1 MNMSKSRKQ
10 YDREFKV
17 MAVELSKSHANIVLL
32 ARELDIRP
40 ELLYRWRR
48 EFMDAPQSSFPGNGH
63 VVRTAE
69 QEEIHRLKKEVQEL
83 QIERD
88 ILKKAVGIFS
98 RSDNK
103 YSGS

>member
-1 MNMSKSRKQ
+1 MSKIRKQ
-10 YDREFKV
+10 YDREFKI
-17 MAVELSKSHANIVLL
+17 MAVELSKTKSNMALL
-32 ARELDIRP
+32 AKELDVRP

-48 EFMDAPQSSFPGNGH
+48 EFIEEPQTSFPGNGK
-63 VVRTAE
+63 VVRTPE
-69 QEEIHRLKKEVQEL
+69 QEEIYRLKKEVQEL
-83 QIERD
+83 QTEGD

>member
-1 MNMSKSRKQ
+1 
-10 YDREFKV
+10 
-17 MAVELSKSHANIVLL
+17 MAVELSKTRDNMVLL
-32 ARELDIRP
+32 AKELDVRP

-48 EFMDAPQSSFPGNGH
+48 EFIDDPQTSFPGNGK
-63 VVRTAE
+63 VVRTPE
-69 QEEIHRLKKEVQEL
+69 QEEIHWLKKEVQEL
-83 QIERD
+83 QTERD

>member
-1 MNMSKSRKQ
+1 
-10 YDREFKV
+10 
-17 MAVELSKSHANIVLL
+17 MAVELSKSRTNMVLL
-32 ARELDIRP
+32 AKELDIRP

-48 EFMDAPQSSFPGNGH
+48 EFLDTPATSFPGNGNIA
-63 VVRTAE
+63 RTPE

-83 QIERD
+83 QTERD

>member
-1 MNMSKSRKQ
+1 MPKIRKQ
-10 YDREFKV
+10 YDREFKI
-17 MAVELSKSHANIVLL
+17 MAVELSKTRANMVLL
-32 ARELDIRP
+32 AKELDVRP

-48 EFMDAPQSSFPGNGH
+48 EFLDDPHASFPGNGN
-63 VVRTAE
+63 VVRTPE

-83 QIERD
+83 QTERD